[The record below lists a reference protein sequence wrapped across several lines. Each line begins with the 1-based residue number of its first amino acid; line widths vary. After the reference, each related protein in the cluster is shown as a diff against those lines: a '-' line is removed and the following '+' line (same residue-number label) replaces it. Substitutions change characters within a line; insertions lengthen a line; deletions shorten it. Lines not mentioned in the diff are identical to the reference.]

1 MEKKV
6 EDLQKASDDSNQE
19 NGLLRA
25 QVARLQV
32 ELKEYHKRLSWLTSG
47 NGISAMS
54 AIPGAYN
61 NVQGL
66 NNNEFMFDF
75 PRFGDLPGSHIFNNG
90 QNKPNDGQSPSGR
103 NGPQPPGVLSRNS
116 LDTSKAAGSEL
127 HASTDGSRSGSGTPK
142 GSTDTHSPALP
153 NPSNTQGFKLNS
165 LHDSKYNHGSS
176 NSDSPS
182 SSCDSR
188 QSRVTSSK
196 GTSPESSST
205 SPSAGKPSEVH
216 HGDHACGSID
226 GESSFCAQ
234 LGLACG
240 NIKNPIPVVRGSS
253 ASATN
258 TPNQQETSEESG
270 LDNMAQQ
277 NGGQFDPVLFGDW
290 REPQDAVLSQDFN
303 TFFDDAFPLPDL
315 GSPSYNFN
323 NEVPDP
329 AAQKKPSMADIVK
342 LDDDDE
348 VVPGEDESKMLSC
361 TKIWYVLS
369 QCVLSFFV
377 NSNLFATGIAC
388 SRWTSS
394 VVVKSTSTTSA
405 QNYGRRLVVLKAAWW

>member
-1 MEKKV
+1 M

-25 QVARLQV
+25 QVTRLQV
-32 ELKEYHKRLSWLTSG
+32 ELKEYRKRLSWITSG
-47 NGISAMS
+47 NGVSAMS
-54 AIPGAYN
+54 AIPGAYSN

-66 NNNEFMFDF
+66 KNNEFMFDF

-90 QNKPNDGQSPSGR
+90 QNKPKDTSSPSGR

-116 LDTSKAAGSEL
+116 LDTSNVAGSEL
-127 HASTDGSRSGSGTPK
+127 NALKDGSARSGSGTPK
-142 GSTDTHSPALP
+142 GSTDNQNSTKPKTA
-153 NPSNTQGFKLNS
+153 SNTQGIKANS
-165 LHDSKYNHGSS
+165 IHDGKYNHDSS

-188 QSRVTSSK
+188 QSRIASSK
-196 GTSPESSST
+196 GTSPESSTT

-216 HGDHACGSID
+216 NGHHEACGSID
-226 GESSFCAQ
+226 GETSFCAQ

-253 ASATN
+253 ASAAN
-258 TPNQQETSEESG
+258 TPNQPNPSEDSG

-290 REPQDAVLSQDFN
+290 REPQDAILSQDFN

-315 GSPSYNFN
+315 GSPSYNLN
-323 NEVPDP
+323 NEVPEP
-329 AAQKKPSMADIVK
+329 PAQKKTSMADIVK
-342 LDDDDE
+342 LDDDE
-348 VVPGEDESKMLSC
+348 EMVPGEDQSKMLSC
-361 TKIWYVLS
+361 NKIWYVLFYVVFP
-369 QCVLSFFV
+369 CFV
-377 NSNLFATGIAC
+377 NSNSIAGIAC
-388 SRWTSS
+388 SQWTSS
-394 VVVKSTSTTSA
+394 AAVKSMSTTSA
-405 QNYGRRLVVLKAAWW
+405 QNCGLRPGVLKAAWW